1 MNFKEYDINK
11 LVILWQASESNPE
24 IRIKIEEILN
34 NRIDKNQTFSR
45 EFIFDKLF
53 IGKKSL
59 VISFIPTSESFKK
72 FGQNIVIEENYNEN
86 EIIELLNNFREKP
99 PKNTFGTVTAKLLIT
114 DEFSEEQIESL
125 KLKGFHTN
133 EILSII

>member
-1 MNFKEYDINK
+1 MNFKECDINK
-11 LVILWQASESNPE
+11 LVILWQANDSNPE

-34 NRIDKNQTFSR
+34 DRIVQNQTFSR

-53 IGKKSL
+53 IGKKPL
-59 VISFIPTSESFKK
+59 LISFIPTSVSFKK
-72 FGQNIVIEENYNEN
+72 FGQNIVVEENYNEN

-99 PKNTFGTVTAKLLIT
+99 PKNTFGIVKAKLLIT
-114 DEFSEEQIESL
+114 EEFSEEQIESL
-125 KLKGFHTN
+125 KLNGFHTN

>member
-11 LVILWQASESNPE
+11 LVILWQASENNPD

-45 EFIFDKLF
+45 EFIFDNLF

-86 EIIELLNNFREKP
+86 EINELLNNFREKP
-99 PKNTFGTVTAKLLIT
+99 PKNTFGIVKATLLIT

-125 KLKGFHTN
+125 KLNGFHTK
-133 EILSII
+133 EVLSII